1 MNNNLISN
9 ILESKIKISELKNDE
24 LERLNTLFPYCEVT
38 RIIDLIYKKVNQD
51 MLYEKKLTDSIIHIS
66 DRKLLFSFLNKGTPL
81 IQTEKQVRKSF
92 QIHLL
97 IRSQK
102 LKDRTQKDHQFLF
115 QVARPQNNILLTSP
129 LIVPKSL
136 W

>member
-1 MNNNLISN
+1 MIDALLLSSY
-9 ILESKIKISELKNDE
+9 EW
-24 LERLNTLFPYCEVT
+24 LFYG
-38 RIIDLIYKKVNQD
+38 
-51 MLYEKKLTDSIIHIS
+51 H
-66 DRKLLFSFLNKGTPL
+66 SFLNKGTPL

-136 W
+136 WSLRHYDEGLFFHQIVSEFLDLDHNHELQHESLFLVALSLQT